1 MKVPTIAVDFDGVIN
16 TYAGW
21 EGADKEYAPREGVG
35 SFLITLHESGWKII
49 IHTCRPRLDVRR
61 WLKKHELTTYIHS
74 VTNTKPIATIY
85 LDDRGLQFTGD
96 FKQALYDIANFTVHW
111 KEKP

>member
-1 MKVPTIAVDFDGVIN
+1 
-16 TYAGW
+16 
-21 EGADKEYAPREGVG
+21 
-35 SFLITLHESGWKII
+35 
-49 IHTCRPRLDVRR
+49 VRR